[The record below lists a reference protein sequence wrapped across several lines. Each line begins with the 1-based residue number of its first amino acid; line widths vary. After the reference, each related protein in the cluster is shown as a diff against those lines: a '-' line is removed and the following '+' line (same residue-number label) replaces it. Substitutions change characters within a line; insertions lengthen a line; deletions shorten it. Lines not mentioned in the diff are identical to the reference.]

1 VTALQ
6 RRDPSGVT
14 EGSLDGGG
22 HPVGW
27 NHAAA
32 DSQPTGA
39 GSSGTGSLGT
49 GSLGAGSFRA
59 GAVGAGSFRAGAA
72 GAIAA
77 DTAATS
83 KRRPGRSPAGA
94 AKAGL
99 VRRGR
104 GWIRTHPAWPVNAL
118 IVGYPLWWALG
129 IADFIF
135 AILAIPMVLR
145 MYGWRARG
153 RTIKA
158 PPWFGIWL
166 LFMLWVLAGA
176 AMLRLNA
183 PNTIPGSLGTRILSY
198 GQRTANYAGVTVL
211 LLYVGNLTEREL
223 PRLRL
228 ARMLGLLA
236 MVTIAGGIAGVLWP
250 RFQYNSPFLYL
261 LPHRLQANGFIQDM
275 MVPGFSQVQNL
286 LGTAQGRPKAPFD
299 YTNIWGD
306 CLSILVPWLIVGWWS
321 LGTRRQRRVT
331 ALALIAAVVPA
342 VYSLNRG
349 MWVGVGLSVGY
360 VAVRLA
366 ARGRREMLG
375 TLCASLAVGGVIFL
389 VTPLHAVISD
399 RLANGQ
405 SNAIRTSLSASA
417 IKAAE
422 SSPVLGFGG
431 TRNQRGSPH
440 SIAVGHTA
448 TCRRCGNASIGS
460 NGQLWLLLI
469 SDGFVGAALYL
480 AFFAAGA
487 MRYRRDTGMF
497 GMAGVLVLLLSLW
510 YSVAYVAVVAPL
522 GFTMLAYAILWKN
535 EVWKTAVLSDE
546 VPANKM
552 RHEDEEDLA

>member
-1 VTALQ
+1 MTAAL

-14 EGSLDGGG
+14 EGPPDGAGHARGWDHAEAGSPPDDGGQRDG
-22 HPVGW
+22 GT
-27 NHAAA
+27 A
-32 DSQPTGA
+32 
-39 GSSGTGSLGT
+39 GTGSV
-49 GSLGAGSFRA
+49 GAPAEAATATAAGPRRA
-59 GAVGAGSFRAGAA
+59 GPAA
-72 GAIAA
+72 
-77 DTAATS
+77 
-83 KRRPGRSPAGA
+83 AGA
-94 AKAGL
+94 AKGGA

-104 GWIRTHPAWPVNAL
+104 DWIRTHPAWPVTAL
-118 IVGYPLWWALG
+118 ILGYPLWWALG

-135 AILAIPMVLR
+135 AILAIPMALR

-153 RTIKA
+153 RAIKT

-166 LFMLWVLAGA
+166 LFLLWVLAGA

-198 GQRTANYAGVTVL
+198 SQRTANYAGVTVL
-211 LLYVGNLTEREL
+211 LLYAGNLTEREL

-236 MVTIAGGIAGVLWP
+236 MVTIAGGVAGVLWP
-250 RFQYNSPFLYL
+250 RFQYSSPFLYL

-275 MVPGFSQVQNL
+275 MVPGFSEVQNL

-321 LGTRRQRRVT
+321 LGTRRQRQIT
-331 ALALIAAVVPA
+331 ALALAAAVVPA

-349 MWVGVGLSVGY
+349 MWAGIGLSVGY
-360 VAVRLA
+360 IAVRLA
-366 ARGRREMLG
+366 ARGRLAMLG
-375 TLCASLAVGGVIFL
+375 TLCAGLAVGGVIFL

-405 SNAIRTSLSASA
+405 SNAIRTSLSTSA

-422 SSPVLGFGG
+422 SSPILGYGG

-448 TCRRCGNASIGS
+448 NCRRCGNASIGS

-469 SDGFVGAALYL
+469 SDGFAGAALYL

-487 MRYRRDTGMF
+487 IRYRRDTGMF

-535 EVWKTAVLSDE
+535 EMWKTEVLTDQAPPKRVRQE
-546 VPANKM
+546 
-552 RHEDEEDLA
+552 EEEDLA

>member
-1 VTALQ
+1 MTAAV
-6 RRDPSGVT
+6 RRDPSGIS
-14 EGSLDGGG
+14 EGATDG
-22 HPVGW
+22 VGLL
-27 NHAAA
+27 
-32 DSQPTGA
+32 SA
-39 GSSGTGSLGT
+39 GTAPAGTAPAGTGSART
-49 GSLGAGSFRA
+49 GSAGTPS
-59 GAVGAGSFRAGAA
+59 AGAA
-72 GAIAA
+72 PARAA
-77 DTAATS
+77 SVAGPGIT
-83 KRRPGRSPAGA
+83 RRARD
-94 AKAGL
+94 
-99 VRRGR
+99 
-104 GWIRTHPAWPVNAL
+104 WMRTHPAWPVNAL
-118 IVGYPLWWALG
+118 IAGYPLWWALG
-129 IADFIF
+129 IADDIF

-166 LFMLWVLAGA
+166 LFMLWVLAGVV
-176 AMLRLNA
+176 MLKLNA
-183 PNTIPGSLGTRILSY
+183 PDTIPGSVGTRILSY

-211 LLYVGNLTEREL
+211 LLYVGNLTELEL

-236 MVTIAGGIAGVLWP
+236 MVTIAGGVAGVLWP
-250 RFQYNSPFLYL
+250 HFQYNSPFLYL
-261 LPHRLQANGFIQDM
+261 LPHRLQTNGFIQDM
-275 MVPGFSQVQNL
+275 MVPGFSEVQNL

-321 LGTRRQRRVT
+321 LGTRRQRQIT
-331 ALALIAAVVPA
+331 ALALIAAIVPA

-349 MWVGVGLSVGY
+349 MWVGVGLSICY

-366 ARGRREMLG
+366 ARGRLAVLG
-375 TLCASLAVGGVIFL
+375 TLCAGLAVGGVIFL
-389 VTPLHAVISD
+389 ASPLHTVISN

-405 SNAIRTSLSASA
+405 SNTIRTSLSTSA
-417 IKAAE
+417 IRAAE

-448 TCRRCGNASIGS
+448 SCRRCGNASIGS

-469 SDGFVGAALYL
+469 SDGFVGTALYL
-480 AFFAAGA
+480 AFFALGVL
-487 MRYRRDTGMF
+487 RYRRDTGVY

-522 GFTMLAYAILWKN
+522 AFTMLAYAMLWKN
-535 EVWKTAVLSDE
+535 EVWANELRIAE
-546 VPANKM
+546 REAPA
-552 RHEDEEDLA
+552 